1 MSQAQ
6 ILNVSYS
13 VWKTVAQANTSF
25 IIYWHVD
32 DGATEQGSAFIGTDE
47 YIYTTRVVD
56 DTWTDFNTNF
66 PTRTAVSR
74 RDDAIATI
82 VGTSNVPSIKRSL
95 DGTPLVGSQS
105 LTLGRESFTRIDDG
119 STLMNIDGRATGTPD
134 NIWNGTGAG
143 DTGADWTV
151 TGTGSETADSKYAGT
166 NGWDTGVTSQNDQT
180 VFNNGSMIDVDGT
193 YDELEFWM
201 QPKAYPP
208 ASKFRIRWV
217 DDSNDAVGN
226 QVLVSDY
233 TANMDLDEWQKV
245 SIPIDD
251 FNLTGNV
258 QKLQFRYRNTSG
270 QDFWFDNISLTASS
284 GGGPYKFRIEA
295 PDSNTIYHLSMAVLQ
310 IAAPSSG
317 WDRDAFGNIS
327 GGLTKGI
334 IFRHRTKSTNTVLW
348 KFITKT
354 NMQLFGQFHPQDD
367 VTFAD
372 GDMLIGFMVKPG
384 KANVLITDDDILEV
398 VIRDDL
404 LSLAEMR
411 AYCHYGVEVIS

>member
-25 IIYWHVD
+25 IIYWHAD

-151 TGTGSETADSKYAGT
+151 TGIGSETAASKKSGT
-166 NGWDTGVTSQNDQT
+166 NGWDTGVAALNDKT
-180 VFNNGSMIDVDGT
+180 VFNKGSMIDVDGT
-193 YDELEFWM
+193 YSALEFWM
-201 QPKAYPP
+201 QPKAYP
-208 ASKFRIRWV
+208 SGSNLRIRWV
-217 DDSNDAVGN
+217 DSSNN
-226 QVLVSDY
+226 QVGGQANIGDY
-233 TANMDLDEWQKV
+233 AVNMDVDVWQKI

-258 QKLQFRYRNTSG
+258 QKLQFRYCQAAG
-270 QDFWFDNISLTASS
+270 QDFWFDDIQVINSTGA
-284 GGGPYKFRIEA
+284 GPYKFRIAA
-295 PDSNTIYHLSMAVLQ
+295 PDANTVYHLSMAVLL
-310 IAAPSSG
+310 IAAPASG
-317 WDRDAFGNIS
+317 WNLNAFGNIS
-327 GGLTKGI
+327 AGITNGL
-334 IFRHRTKSTNTVLW
+334 IFRHRRLSTSTTLS
-348 KFITKT
+348 KFISK
-354 NMQLFGQFHPQDD
+354 NNLQLFGQFHPQDD
-367 VTFAD
+367 ITFAD
-372 GDMLIGFMVKPG
+372 DNMVVGLMVKPG
-384 KANVLITDDDILEV
+384 KANVLITNDDVLEFV
-398 VIRDDL
+398 VRDDL
-404 LSLAEMR
+404 QAITDMR
-411 AYCHYGVEVIS
+411 AYCHYGIEVLL